1 MARHHWQGG
10 DCAGVRVD
18 APEVCQPSEG
28 ARRCRIIPLM
38 DKQQL
43 RQFRAAL
50 LETDEAL
57 TPDDPRYV
65 PGLHGTAEEDVI
77 SALLDEILTRPALG
91 SHLFYFTGQR
101 GTGKSTELRRL
112 EQSLKAENTE
122 VIRFD
127 SLDFIT
133 ETEPVSVESV
143 LLLVTA
149 GLATWADEHYKQDF
163 LIAGAWTRFAA
174 WLQTDVELTEVS
186 AHGLK
191 LKLKE
196 QQVSVAEKIRM
207 LSTPLEWTKKVQAFA
222 EEIVEFVRQRGKR
235 QRVVVI
241 VDSLERLRGVS
252 GADQDAMFNHVVTTF
267 AGDFDRLRLPG
278 ASVVYSV
285 PPYLALLSDVRNF
298 VTCHALASVRVYGK
312 PFEAGKPTAGR
323 RQPRAEGL
331 QKMRGLIERRYLQ
344 WAQVLAPEALNQLAL
359 ASGGDLRHFM
369 QRLVSGVVGQAQ
381 FALARLPLQ
390 ANDPII
396 QRVLDEN
403 RGETERLT
411 VRSEWPL
418 LADIAK
424 RHNAFAADRGDSLRT
439 LARLFDTRVILNYR
453 NGAEWFDVHPLLWP
467 LLDSLDEPTQPAA
480 A

>member
-1 MARHHWQGG
+1 
-10 DCAGVRVD
+10 
-18 APEVCQPSEG
+18 
-28 ARRCRIIPLM
+28 M
-38 DKQQL
+38 DKIQL

-65 PGLHGTAEEDVI
+65 PGLHGSAEEDVI

-149 GLATWADEHYKQDF
+149 GLAAWADDHYKQDF
-163 LIAGAWTRFAA
+163 LTASAWTRFAD
-174 WLQTDVELTEVS
+174 WLKTDVELTEIS
-186 AHGLK
+186 AQGLK
-191 LKLKE
+191 IKLKE
-196 QQVSVAEKIRM
+196 QQVSVAGKIRA
-207 LSTPLEWTKKVQAFA
+207 LSTPLEWTKKVQTFA
-222 EEIVEFVRQRGKR
+222 EAIVQFIRERSQRA
-235 QRVVVI
+235 RVVVI

-252 GADQDAMFNHVVTTF
+252 GADQDAMFNHVVTAF
-267 AGDFDRLRLPG
+267 AGDFDRLRIPG
-278 ASVVYSV
+278 ASAVYSV

-312 PFEAGKPTAGR
+312 PFVDGKLSPER
-323 RQPRAEGL
+323 RQPRAEGV
-331 QKMRGLIERRYLQ
+331 QKMQGLIARRYAR
-344 WAQVLAPEALNQLAL
+344 WAEVLSPQALEKLVL

-369 QRLVSGVVGQAQ
+369 QRLISGVVGQAQ
-381 FALARLPLQ
+381 FALDRLPLQ
-390 ANDPII
+390 ADDAII

-418 LADIAK
+418 LANIAK
-424 RHNAFAADRGDSLRT
+424 SHNAIAADRGGSLRT

-467 LLDSLDEPTQPAA
+467 LLDSLDEPANPATS
-480 A
+480 

>member
-1 MARHHWQGG
+1 
-10 DCAGVRVD
+10 
-18 APEVCQPSEG
+18 
-28 ARRCRIIPLM
+28 M
-38 DKQQL
+38 DKLEL

-50 LETDEAL
+50 IETDEAIA
-57 TPDDPRYV
+57 PDDPRYV

-77 SALLDEILTRPALG
+77 CALFEEVLTRPAHD
-91 SHLFYFTGQR
+91 SQLFYFSGQR

-112 EQSLKAENTE
+112 EQLLLAESAQ

-133 ETEPVSVESV
+133 ETEKVTVESV

-149 GLATWADEHYKQDF
+149 GLAAWADEHYKEDF
-163 LIAGAWTRFAA
+163 LTAGAWTRFSE

-196 QQVSVAEKIRM
+196 QQVSVAAKIRN

-222 EEIVEFVRQRGKR
+222 GDIVDFIRTRTKYERI
-235 QRVVVI
+235 VVI

-252 GADQDAMFNHVVTTF
+252 GADQDAMFQHVITTF
-267 AGDFDRLRLPG
+267 AGDFDRLRIPS

-285 PPYLALLSDVRNF
+285 PPYLALMADVRNF
-298 VTCHALASVRVYGK
+298 VNCFALASVRVYAK
-312 PFEAGKPTAGR
+312 PMANGNPTANR
-323 RQPRAEGL
+323 RQPRPEGL
-331 QKMRGLIERRYLQ
+331 EKMRSLIHRRYADWGKVMDATALDS
-344 WAQVLAPEALNQLAL
+344 LAK

-369 QRLVSGVVGQAQ
+369 QRLVSGVVSKAQ
-381 FALARLPLQ
+381 FALARLPLKSDDEVIKQ
-390 ANDPII
+390 VI
-396 QRVLDEN
+396 DEN

-411 VRSEWPL
+411 VKSEWPL
-418 LADIAK
+418 LSDIATT
-424 RHNAFAADRGDSLRT
+424 HNAIAADRGDSLRT

-453 NGAEWFDVHPLLWP
+453 NGAEWFDIHPLLWP
-467 LLDSLDEPTQPAA
+467 MIDKLNEQPAA
-480 A
+480 AA

>member
-1 MARHHWQGG
+1 MNQG
-10 DCAGVRVD
+10 
-18 APEVCQPSEG
+18 
-28 ARRCRIIPLM
+28 RRCRIIPLM

-43 RQFRAAL
+43 RQFGAAL

-57 TPDDPRYV
+57 TPNDPRYV

-77 SALLDEILTRPALG
+77 SALLEEILTRPALG

-112 EQSLKAENTE
+112 EQLLKAENTE

-149 GLATWADEHYKQDF
+149 GLAAWADEHYKQDF
-163 LIAGAWTRFAA
+163 LTAGAWTRFAD
-174 WLQTDVELTEVS
+174 WLKTDVVLTEVS
-186 AHGLK
+186 AFSLK

-196 QQVSVAEKIRM
+196 QQVSVAEKIRT

-222 EEIVEFVRQRGKR
+222 EGIVEFLRVRGRR

-252 GADQDAMFNHVVTTF
+252 GVDQDAMFNHVATTF
-267 AGDFDRLRLPG
+267 AGDFDRLRIPG

-298 VTCHALASVRVYGK
+298 VTCHALASVRVNGK
-312 PFEAGKPTAGR
+312 PFADSKPTAER
-323 RQPRAEGL
+323 RQPRPEGL
-331 QKMRGLIERRYLQ
+331 QKMRSLIERRYAV
-344 WAQVLAPEALNQLAL
+344 WTQVLTPEALNQLAL

-369 QRLVSGVVGQAQ
+369 QRLISGVVGQAQ
-381 FALARLPLQ
+381 FALDRLPLQ
-390 ANDPII
+390 ADDAII

-424 RHNAFAADRGDSLRT
+424 RHNAFAARPWRIT
-439 LARLFDTRVILNYR
+439 AHP
-453 NGAEWFDVHPLLWP
+453 GAAV
-467 LLDSLDEPTQPAA
+467 
-480 A
+480 

>member
-1 MARHHWQGG
+1 M
-10 DCAGVRVD
+10 
-18 APEVCQPSEG
+18 
-28 ARRCRIIPLM
+28 IITSM

-50 LETDEAL
+50 VETDVAL

-65 PGLHGTAEEDVI
+65 PELHGIPEEDVI
-77 SALLDEILTRPALG
+77 SALLEEILTRPALD

-112 EQSLKAENTE
+112 EQLLLGERAQ

-127 SLDFIT
+127 SLDFMT
-133 ETEPVSVESV
+133 ETEKVTVESI

-149 GLATWADEHYKQDF
+149 GLAAWADENYKQDF
-163 LIAGAWTRFAA
+163 LTAGAWSRFAS

-186 AHGLK
+186 AQGLK

-196 QQVSVAEKIRM
+196 QQVTVAEKIRN

-222 EEIVEFVRQRGKR
+222 GEIVDFIRERTKR
-235 QRVVVI
+235 ERVVVI

-252 GADQDAMFNHVVTTF
+252 GADQDTMFAHVVTAF
-267 AGDFDRLRLPG
+267 AGDFDRLRIPG

-285 PPYLALLSDVRNF
+285 PPYLALLADVRNF
-298 VTCHALASVRVYGK
+298 VTCHALASVRVYAK
-312 PFEAGKPTAGR
+312 PIANGSHTDNR
-323 RQPRAEGL
+323 RQPRPEGL
-331 QKMRGLIERRYLQ
+331 EKMRGLIERRYAD
-344 WAQVLAPEALNQLAL
+344 WAQVLDATALDALAQ

-381 FALARLPLQ
+381 FALDRLPLAAQ
-390 ANDPII
+390 DAIV
-396 QRVLDEN
+396 QRVIDEN

-411 VRSEWPL
+411 VKSEWPL
-418 LADIAK
+418 LAEIAHS
-424 RHNAFAADRGDSLRT
+424 HNAIALDRGDSLRT

-453 NGAEWFDVHPLLWP
+453 NGAEWFDIHPLLWP
-467 LLDSLDEPTQPAA
+467 LIDGLNERTKTAPA
-480 A
+480 